1 MTVAAAAVLLVLT
14 AACGGDDDAAADDG
28 PRPTT
33 TATEPVTLPTL
44 PPVPASECRPA
55 DQSDVTTVLLSM
67 TSVNSTIGE
76 AFTATQGQFRYI
88 DANIYET
95 DGTRLPDPGVWVF
108 DGPALFVLS
117 DSAIAHSDA
126 LPDGRSLGLAAAD
139 PVPAALMA
147 CVTAATP

>member
-14 AACGGDDDAAADDG
+14 AACGGDDDDESDG

-33 TATEPVTLPTL
+33 TSTEPVTLPTL

-55 DQSDVTTVLLSM
+55 DQSDVNTVLLSM
-67 TSVNSTIGE
+67 TNVNSTVAE

-88 DANIYET
+88 DANIYDT
-95 DGTRLPDPGVWVF
+95 DGDRDPNPGVWVF
-108 DGPALFVLS
+108 DGPALFAVS
-117 DSAIAHSDA
+117 DSAAAHSDA
-126 LPDGRSLGLAAAD
+126 LPDGRTLGLAAAD
-139 PVPAALMA
+139 PVPSALMA